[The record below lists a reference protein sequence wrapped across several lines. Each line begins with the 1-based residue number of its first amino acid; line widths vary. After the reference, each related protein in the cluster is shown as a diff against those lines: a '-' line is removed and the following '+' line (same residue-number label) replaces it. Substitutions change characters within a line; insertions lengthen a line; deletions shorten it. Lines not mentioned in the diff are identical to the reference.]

1 VTEAAIRF
9 LQVETIKK
17 LANSRMANITKG
29 FEEKLSLKEKEFEE
43 LQMQVRRGVLRGW
56 GLGYGVFRES
66 RGRVSKQEI
75 LGFRV

>member
-1 VTEAAIRF
+1 VTEAGMRF

-43 LQMQVRRGVLRGW
+43 LQMQVGRG
-56 GLGYGVFRES
+56 
-66 RGRVSKQEI
+66 I